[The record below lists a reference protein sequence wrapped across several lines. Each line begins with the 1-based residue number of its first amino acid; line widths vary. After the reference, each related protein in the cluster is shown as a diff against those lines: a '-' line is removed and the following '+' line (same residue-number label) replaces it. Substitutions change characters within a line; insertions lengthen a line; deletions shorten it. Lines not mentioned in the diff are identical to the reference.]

1 MIAVD
6 ESPRA
11 LDAMMMKI
19 SDFYDDKLDMAV
31 SAITASLDP
40 LLMMLLG
47 VVIGTIGITMHLQ
60 ILGMAD
66 ALG

>member
-11 LDAMMMKI
+11 VDAMMMKI